1 MIHIQLQN
9 KKRNILIFII
19 VLSLFAICLYLLMSY
34 KYYKVIDRKNQ
45 LEKFRSAD
53 NQKAMGWIRV
63 QGTNI
68 DMPIVDYYANDVEDP
83 TNNIGW
89 SFNYYKSQEEKMIIY
104 SHNMKNVSS
113 HPLIND
119 PSQQRFEPLMGF
131 IYKSFIDKNKY
142 IQYTI
147 NNKNYL
153 YKIYGVSFQK
163 KDEFDNYEGNVSK
176 KYKDDYIKKVKEKSY
191 FSMKVDVNGNDKL
204 ITLVTCTRFF
214 GYDNNYSFVV
224 DAREVRKN
232 EKIKNYAVYEKS
244 NYKKIKKILKGDDKD
259 E

>member
-9 KKRNILIFII
+9 KKQKKFLIFII
-19 VLSLFAICLYLLMSY
+19 TLLFTTCFYLLASS
-34 KYYKVIDRKNQ
+34 KYYKTIDRKGQ
-45 LEKFRSAD
+45 LEKFTSTD
-53 NQKAMGWIRV
+53 NQKAIGWIRV
-63 QGTNI
+63 QGTSI
-68 DMPIVDYYANDVEDP
+68 DMPIVNYYTNDVENP
-83 TNNIGW
+83 TYNIGW
-89 SFNYYKSQEEKMIIY
+89 RVDDSKKQDEKMIIY

-119 PSQQRFEPLMGF
+119 SSHKRFEPLMGF
-131 IYKSFIDKNKY
+131 IYKSFLDKNKY

-147 NNKNYL
+147 GNKNYL

-163 KDEFDNYEGNVSK
+163 KDKFDNYEGDVSK
-176 KYKDDYIKKVKEKSY
+176 EYKDDYIKKVKKNSY
-191 FSMKVDVNGNDKL
+191 FSMKTDVNGNDKL

-214 GYDNNYSFVV
+214 GYNNGYYFVV
-224 DAREVRKN
+224 DARKVRKN
-232 EKIKNYAVYEKS
+232 EKIKNYKVYEKS